1 MIRIF
6 MMNSKYP
13 YYNKEKL
20 TLICRV
26 VMSLNRK
33 RKFVSADELHN
44 GMKVGKAVVDGRGR
58 TLLEDG
64 VVLDD
69 FMIDALPKMG
79 VFGVYIKEDAEV
91 PEETFIS
98 AKAAEMIK
106 KLEVPDRTK
115 VKLTESVKE
124 RVAEGI
130 QFLFNNTE
138 SAEFEE
144 AADSITNEL
153 MKAILEDDAIAVDI
167 SILKVSDEYTFKH
180 SVDVATM
187 AMIIAKAYGLS
198 EKEIYEIGIAG
209 LLHDIG
215 KAKIP
220 NEVLNKP
227 DKLTNKEFELMKMHS
242 TYGYQIL
249 KEKGN
254 ISNSVLLGVLQ
265 HHEKINGKGYPS
277 GVASDKISLYARI
290 ISIADIYDALVTERP
305 YKKAFSQRDA
315 VEMIMSMTGEL
326 DIGAMKSF
334 LESIIL
340 YPVGMTV
347 QLSNGEKA
355 KVVENDSHY
364 ALRPKVVG
372 VETGEV
378 YDLAEDLHCANI
390 VIV

>member
-187 AMIIAKAYGLS
+187 AMIIAKTYGLS